1 MSSPATASAFEE
13 ITRLAGDP
21 RVHQAFRWLHLR
33 EQTIFNWQLEMVQ
46 VPAPP
51 FGEQARAEWLA
62 AKFREIG
69 LEEVRLDEIGNVI
82 GLLRGARAEARC
94 VVLSAHIDTV
104 FPAETPIQPLVSGLR
119 LNAPGACDNGA
130 GVAGL
135 LAIASAL
142 LHCGVPLGCDVIF
155 VGNVGEEG
163 EGNLRGVRHLYLR
176 APFRE
181 NIEAHLV
188 LDGAGESVAITQ
200 ALGSLR
206 YRVTLS
212 GPGGHSWTDAGAP
225 NPILLMSR
233 VIARLGEVSLPV
245 TPRTTLN
252 VGTIQGGTSVNA
264 IPERAVASFDLRS
277 TDSAQLIRLEVELY
291 RAVEDVI
298 SEARAKDTERRIAQ
312 GLTVPMRPTVQ
323 FDIVKIGDRP
333 AGRLP
338 ESSRLLQM
346 LFAADRQLGIR
357 TETRVASTDANIPL
371 SLGVPA
377 LTLGAGG
384 EGGGIHTRAEW
395 YEATG
400 REMGLR
406 RTILVLLGLAG

>member
-33 EQTIFNWQLEMVQ
+33 EQTIFNWQLELVQ

-62 AKFREIG
+62 EKFREIG
-69 LEEVRLDEIGNVI
+69 LEEVRLDEIGNVF
-82 GLLRGARAEARC
+82 GVLRGGRPEARC

-104 FPAETPIQPLVSGLR
+104 FPAGTPIQPQVSGLR

-142 LHCGVPLGCDVIF
+142 VDSGLHLGCDLVF

-163 EGNLRGVRHLYLR
+163 EGNLRGIRHMYLR

-181 NIEAHLV
+181 RIEAHVV
-188 LDGAGESVAITQ
+188 LDGAGENVAITQ

-206 YRVTLS
+206 YRVSIL
-212 GPGGHSWTDAGAP
+212 GPGGHSWTDAGVP

-233 VIARLGEVSLPV
+233 VIARLGEVNLPA

-252 VGTIQGGTSVNA
+252 VGTLQGGTSVNA
-264 IPERAVASFDLRS
+264 IPEQAVASFDLRS

-291 RAVEDVI
+291 RAVEDVV
-298 SEARAKDTERRIAQ
+298 ARARMQETERRMAQ
-312 GLTVPMRPTVQ
+312 GLSLPEGPSVQ

-338 ESSRLLQM
+338 ETSRLLHM
-346 LFAADRQLGIR
+346 LYAADRQLGIR
-357 TETRVASTDANIPL
+357 TETRIASTDANIPL
-371 SLGVPA
+371 SLGVQA
-377 LTLGAGG
+377 VTLGAGG
-384 EGGGIHTRAEW
+384 DGGGIHTRGEW

-400 REMGLR
+400 REIGLR
-406 RTILVLLGLAG
+406 RALMLLLGVAG

>member
-1 MSSPATASAFEE
+1 M
-13 ITRLAGDP
+13 
-21 RVHQAFRWLHLR
+21 R
-33 EQTIFNWQLEMVQ
+33 EQTIFNWQLELVQ

-62 AKFREIG
+62 TKFREIG

-82 GLLRGARAEARC
+82 GLLRGGRAKARC

-104 FPAETPIQPLVSGLR
+104 FPAETPIQPLVNGLR

-130 GVAGL
+130 GVVGL

-163 EGNLRGVRHLYLR
+163 EGNLRGMRHLYLR

-181 NIEAHLV
+181 NIEAHIV

-212 GPGGHSWTDAGAP
+212 APGGHSWTDAGAP
-225 NPILLMSR
+225 NPIVLMSR

-252 VGTIQGGTSVNA
+252 VGTIRGGTSVNA
-264 IPERAVASFDLRS
+264 IPERAVATFDLRS

-298 SEARAKDTERRIAQ
+298 SEARERDTERRIAQ
-312 GLTVPMRPTVQ
+312 GLPVPVRPSVQ

-346 LFAADRQLGIR
+346 LYAADRQLGIR

-377 LTLGAGG
+377 FTLGAGG
-384 EGGGIHTRAEW
+384 EGGGVHTRAEW
-395 YEATG
+395 YEAMG
-400 REMGLR
+400 REVGLR
-406 RTILVLLGLAG
+406 RTMLVLLGLAG